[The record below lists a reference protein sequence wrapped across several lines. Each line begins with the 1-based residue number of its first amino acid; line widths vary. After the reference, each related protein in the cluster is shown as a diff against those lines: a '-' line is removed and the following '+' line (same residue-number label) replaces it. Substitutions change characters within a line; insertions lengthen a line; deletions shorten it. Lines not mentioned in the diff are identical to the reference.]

1 MYKIFVF
8 VFFLLLE
15 IVLPVRVE
23 SGLFSSLLVLGF
35 ENISIGS
42 TDNSDW
48 IIFEDRINRNS
59 SDGIEEVIHEIIDS
73 PDIQKETDIILLRNR
88 LPVLK
93 CHLSKDLITDY
104 KKGIISF
111 NDVLKGV
118 IIVNNTDDYRQGLK
132 KGRVVN
138 SSSGKIDLVVYP
150 QVGLANYRLDKLYM
164 IDISVAPALKMQLWP
179 GAKFTGQVIFPVYN
193 NLKGEVDYIRPGIV
207 VLSQSLHLR
216 DNVFGCLSVGNFT
229 EDRMGVDAELNYRS
243 NKGYWGI
250 GANVGLTGSS
260 TFYDGRWEVS
270 DWKRVNFALKTFFYE
285 PVYNLQFDLS
295 IGQYIYGDCG
305 GRLDCRRHFGEILV
319 GVFAMYSGKVAN
331 GGFLFSIPL
340 PGRKRKRSKK
350 FPIRVMLPEY
360 FDWEYEAQCGPDYL
374 NRRLGRS
381 YRTDNDRNDEYRF
394 NPLFIKSNLRIK

>member
-1 MYKIFVF
+1 MYKTFVF
-8 VFFLLLE
+8 IFFLLAGGMS
-15 IVLPVRVE
+15 PVRAE
-23 SGLFSSLLVLGF
+23 SGLLSSLLSLGF

-42 TDNSDW
+42 TESSDW

-59 SDGIEEVIHEIIDS
+59 SDGIEEIIREIIDS

-93 CHLSKDLITDY
+93 CHLPKDLIADY
-104 KKGIISF
+104 KKGILSF

-118 IIVNNTDDYRQGLK
+118 IIVYNTDDYRHGLK

-138 SSSGKIDLVVYP
+138 SSFGKIDLVVYP
-150 QVGLANYRLDKLYM
+150 QVGLANYRLDKLYV
-164 IDISVAPALKMQLWP
+164 IDVSVAPALEMQLWP
-179 GAKFTGQVIFPVYN
+179 GARFTGQVVFPVYN

-207 VLSQSLHLR
+207 ALSQSLRLR
-216 DNVFGCLSVGNFT
+216 DNVFGCLSIGNFT
-229 EDRMGVDAELNYRS
+229 EGRMGANAELNYRS

-260 TFYDGRWEVS
+260 TFYDGKWEVS

-295 IGQYIYGDCG
+295 IGQYIFGDRG
-305 GRLDCRRHFGEILV
+305 GRLDCRRHFGEVLV

-350 FPIRVMLPEY
+350 FPIRVILPEY
-360 FDWEYEAQCGPDYL
+360 FDWEYEAQCGPDYM

-381 YRTDNDRNDEYRF
+381 YRTENDRNDEYRF
-394 NPLFIKSNLRIK
+394 NPLFIKSNLKNE